1 MQIEPIEIPL
11 ILPMRNAQTADL
23 AALGYS
29 ANDEREST
37 EERVRLMLSWRAVL
51 GEIGFSERGAGQ

>member
-11 ILPMRNAQTADL
+11 ILPTRGAQTA
-23 AALGYS
+23 
-29 ANDEREST
+29 ANDETKSS

-51 GEIGFSERGAGQ
+51 GEIGFSERGAGQW